1 MKKPYIKRFGKVSDF
16 NVWIV
21 DGKYIRDNIDV
32 DFVNYGQHYRYKFIP
47 KNEFWIEKERV
58 PGETRF
64 YIKPLLAEYRLMKR
78 GVSYKKVLKT
88 SENIEKRERKKA
100 LTKKEIRKLK
110 KIKTDA
116 DLIHKHLLKE
126 YSREVKV
133 WIVDGEFVRDMISV
147 DFEKGGHDLCYP
159 FIPKNEVW
167 IDDDVEPN
175 EIKFI
180 LIHELHERKLMSKG
194 KDYLPSHRDANKIE
208 LYCRKNQKETEARL
222 NYEIIEN
229 NK

>member
-32 DFVNYGQHYRYKFIP
+32 DFVNYGQHYRYRFIP

-58 PGETRF
+58 PGEAHF
-64 YIKPLLAEYRLMKR
+64 YIKPLVAEYRLMKK
-78 GVSYKKVLKT
+78 GVSYNHASNK
-88 SENIEKRERKKA
+88 SEAIEKRERKKS
-100 LTKKEIRKLK
+100 LTKKEIKKFK
-110 KIKTDA
+110 KIKKDT
-116 DLIHKHLLKE
+116 DLIHKYLLKK
-126 YSREVKV
+126 YSRKVKV
-133 WIVDGEFVRDMISV
+133 WVVDGEFARDLLSI
-147 DFEKGGHDLCYP
+147 DFEKGGHDKCYS

-180 LIHELHERKLMSKG
+180 LIHELHERKLMSRG
-194 KDYLPSHRDANKIE
+194 REYLPSHRDANKVE
-208 LYCRKNQKETEARL
+208 LHCRKNPKEADDRL
-222 NYEIIEN
+222 KYEIIEN